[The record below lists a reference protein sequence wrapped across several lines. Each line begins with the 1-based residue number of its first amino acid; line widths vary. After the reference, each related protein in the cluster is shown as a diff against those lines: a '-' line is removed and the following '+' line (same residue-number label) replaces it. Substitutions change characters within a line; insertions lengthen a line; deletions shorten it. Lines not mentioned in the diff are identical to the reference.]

1 MSYHDR
7 LSGKETA
14 RAEVVKRL
22 AWAAEVG
29 AMLKEQREF
38 KGVRQSELAQLT
50 MIDQG
55 TISLFERG
63 QSDLSFGRVRSL
75 LNAVGLDIAITEL
88 TA

>member
-14 RAEVVKRL
+14 RAEAVKRQV
-22 AWAAEVG
+22 WAAEVG

-38 KGVRQSELAQLT
+38 KGVKQSELAQLT

-75 LNAVGLDIAITEL
+75 LNAVGLDIAITDL
-88 TA
+88 A

>member
-1 MSYHDR
+1 MSYQDR
-7 LSGKETA
+7 LTGREAAKIEA
-14 RAEVVKRL
+14 AKRL
-22 AWAAEVG
+22 AWSAEIG

-38 KGVRQSELAQLT
+38 KGIRQSELAQLT
-50 MIDQG
+50 TIDQG